1 MTGDTGQETIE
12 REAEHSAKRSEGLP
26 ETGTVQPPESG
37 VRIEADPGPA
47 TPAKRGVSRML
58 AAFTYRDFRVQWIGA
73 CSSAIGT
80 WMQIV
85 AQNWLVL
92 SLTNSPFYLG
102 LDAFMQQ
109 LPIILF
115 TLIGGVFA
123 DRYDRRKTLLAS
135 QYIQMFTS
143 GTLAVLMYLHVVQVW
158 HIMGLSF
165 ITGFAQSFGGP
176 AYQSLLPSLVD
187 KKDLPNAVALNSIQF
202 NLARVLG
209 PLLFAATLAAFI
221 KGGYNEPQA
230 MNAAFALNAMSF
242 LIVIGTLMSLHVK
255 HVPTTH
261 TRRMREELQGGL
273 HYVRH
278 HDSLVALIGL
288 AAATTFLGFAVLTF
302 LPVFAQRVFHAGA
315 GTYSRLM
322 AFSGAGSICGALIVA
337 WLGKFKRMGLTALL
351 MQATYGVLIL
361 SFAMSRTMWVSE
373 ILLFFTGASLMMV
386 FSTVTSLVQL
396 IAPNEM
402 RGRVMSIYMVA
413 FRGGMPLG
421 SLLSG
426 YFATVIG
433 APKVIAINGGLLVLV
448 AAYLLLVRSHGIREA

>member
-1 MTGDTGQETIE
+1 LAETAAAKTTEPVVSTETPLPGVTGARPSTTFG
-12 REAEHSAKRSEGLP
+12 RGLRR
-26 ETGTVQPPESG
+26 T
-37 VRIEADPGPA
+37 
-47 TPAKRGVSRML
+47 L

-92 SLTNSPFYLG
+92 SLTKSTFYLG
-102 LDAFMQQ
+102 LDAFLQQ

-123 DRYDRRKTLLAS
+123 DRYDKRKTLMAS
-135 QYIQMFTS
+135 QYIQMATS
-143 GTLAVLMYLHVVQVW
+143 GTLAVLMYFHVVQIW
-158 HIMGLSF
+158 HIMALSF
-165 ITGFAQSFGGP
+165 VTGVAQSFGGP
-176 AYQSLLPSLVD
+176 AYQSLLPQLVD
-187 KKDLPNAVALNSIQF
+187 KKDLPNAIALNSIQF

-209 PLLFAATLAAFI
+209 PTLFALTLAIFARI
-221 KGGYNEPQA
+221 GYDEPQA
-230 MNAAFALNAMSF
+230 MNAAFALNALSF

-255 HVPTTH
+255 HVPPTQTK
-261 TRRMREELQGGL
+261 RMREELQGGFD
-273 HYVRH
+273 YVRGH
-278 HDSLVALIGL
+278 SSLVALIVL
-288 AAATTFLGFAVLTF
+288 AATTTFLGFAILTF
-302 LPVFAQRVFHAGA
+302 LPAFAKSVFHASA
-315 GTYSRLM
+315 SAYAMLMVASGT
-322 AFSGAGSICGALIVA
+322 GSVLGALIVA

-351 MQATYGVLIL
+351 MQAVYGVLIVAFASSHVLWL
-361 SFAMSRTMWVSE
+361 SAL
-373 ILLFFTGASLMMV
+373 LLFFTGGALMMV

-426 YFATVIG
+426 YFATFIGSPMVIG
-433 APKVIAINGGLLVLV
+433 INGVLLVLV
-448 AAYLLLVRSHGIREA
+448 AIYFLVIRSHGIREA